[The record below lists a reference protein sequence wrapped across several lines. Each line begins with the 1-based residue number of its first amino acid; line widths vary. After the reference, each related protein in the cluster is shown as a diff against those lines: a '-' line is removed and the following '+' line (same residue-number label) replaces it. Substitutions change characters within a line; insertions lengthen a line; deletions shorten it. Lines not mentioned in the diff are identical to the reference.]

1 MEMFRAVGHA
11 NAAIMKGK
19 ESRASLHGKWSR
31 KFAQCNACGQTSS
44 PHAGKGVCILCTNS
58 AFQLQKTKEKNQ
70 CLLAGVE
77 NIDYVIC
84 QLCRQP
90 FERLTT
96 NGHLKTHSISVP
108 QYLNK
113 FPSAKTIAE
122 KISDNLGLAVSL
134 GRKRLFKTRGYLN
147 PASQRLKKSIEMS
160 LRHATDDFAKVSA
173 PEKVVADWF
182 MNRGY
187 DVVLGEGEACA
198 IDPKKLFWQ
207 YNLLGKFCVDFA
219 DPSREIAIEV
229 LGGWWHGYDFLCGKE
244 KYEDLHPKVKRN
256 LHLDKIRFTEIEK
269 AGWTLLKLWDKDI
282 KDKSFVIELS
292 KYYPSLG
299 RQSSISADEL
309 LLAAKKEKSTT
320 DNIPLSK
327 LVHSHT
333 QRMNARWLEN
343 QGIIKTKNS
352 LLTFEEASKLLALLR
367 PLGDKS
373 IIPDDVIEEEFAAA
387 REKGFPYNDSSF
399 DMRLKDWSGLIK
411 AKIEKSDGMYNW
423 AGRESRLA
431 TSFHPHFY
439 ECRRKG
445 KMSPVE
451 FFMSDDDLKRG
462 IRKAICLH
470 GKITPATL
478 RDICRN
484 EDASSSVNNFPPR
497 VIMALLQ
504 ELCPDKKGIRLL
516 DPCAGFSGRII
527 GAAASGR
534 VSEYHGID
542 FSRETAE
549 GLNNTACFLAKVGS
563 PLKTSISYGDCIS
576 IMPMLPN
583 DYDLVFTSPPFLDV
597 EEYKNVV
604 VEHNYAKWLR
614 EFIVPF
620 IAIVFERLKSGG
632 RLAIYSEN
640 INSRKAFS
648 DDFMELAEQAGFK
661 TESPVVFKKSRG
673 TYQRSKEKFKPTP
686 IYVWIKS

>member
-1 MEMFRAVGHA
+1 
-11 NAAIMKGK
+11 MKGK
-19 ESRASLHGKWSR
+19 ESRAALHGKWSR
-31 KFAQCNACGQTSS
+31 EFAQCKACGQTSS
-44 PHAGKGVCILCTNS
+44 PHAGKGICILCRNN
-58 AFQLQKTKEKNQ
+58 ACQLQKTKEKNQ
-70 CLLAGVE
+70 CLLVAGIE
-77 NIDYVIC
+77 NIDYIIC
-84 QLCRQP
+84 QLCHQP

-108 QYLNK
+108 QYLEK
-113 FPSAKTIAE
+113 FPAAKTIAE
-122 KISDNLGLAVSL
+122 KISDNLGLAISA

-147 PASQRLKKSIEMS
+147 PESQRLKKSIEMS

-173 PEKVVADWF
+173 SEKVVANWF

-187 DVVLGEGEACA
+187 DVVLGEGEAG
-198 IDPKKLFWQ
+198 IPDPKKLFWQ
-207 YNLLGKFCVDFA
+207 YNLFGKFCVDFA

-229 LGGWWHGYDFLCGKE
+229 LGDWWHGYKFLCGKE
-244 KYEDLHPKVKRN
+244 NYEDLHPKVKRN
-256 LHLDKIRFTEIEK
+256 LYLDKIRFAEIEK

-292 KYYPSLG
+292 KYYHELEN
-299 RQSSISADEL
+299 QSSVSADQL
-309 LLAAKKEKSTT
+309 LLTTKKKS
-320 DNIPLSK
+320 DDIPLNK
-327 LVHSHT
+327 LVHSHA

-343 QGIIKTKNS
+343 QGVIKIKNS

-367 PLGDKS
+367 PLGEKS
-373 IIPDDVIEEEFAAA
+373 IIPDEVVEKEFAAA
-387 REKGFPYNDSSF
+387 REKGFPYNDLSS
-399 DMRLKDWSGLIK
+399 DERLQDWNSLIQ
-411 AKIEKSDGMYNW
+411 AKIKKLDGMYNW

-445 KMSPVE
+445 KMSPLE

-470 GKITPATL
+470 GKITPASL

-497 VIMALLQ
+497 VAMALLQ
-504 ELCPDKKGIRLL
+504 ELYPDKRDVRLL
-516 DPCAGFSGRII
+516 DPCAGFSGRMI
-527 GAAASGR
+527 GAAASKR

-542 FSRETAE
+542 FSKETAD
-549 GLNNTACFLAKVGS
+549 GLNKTACFLGESGS
-563 PLKTSISYGDCIS
+563 PMKATISYGDCVS
-576 IMPMLPN
+576 IMPMLPK

-604 VEHNYAKWLR
+604 PEHNYAKWLR
-614 EFIVPF
+614 EFITPF
-620 IAIVFERLKSGG
+620 IAAAFGRLKAGG
-632 RLAIYSEN
+632 QLAIYSEN

-648 DDFMELAEQAGFK
+648 DDFMKLAEQVGFK
-661 TESPVVFKKSRG
+661 AESPVVFKKSRG

-686 IYVWIKS
+686 IYVWRKV